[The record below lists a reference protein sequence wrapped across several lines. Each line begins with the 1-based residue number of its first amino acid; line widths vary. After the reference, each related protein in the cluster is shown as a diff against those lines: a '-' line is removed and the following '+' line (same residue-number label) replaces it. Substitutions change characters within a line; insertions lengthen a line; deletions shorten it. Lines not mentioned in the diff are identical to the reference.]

1 MDIEQI
7 KERLADL
14 GYTCV
19 DGDDFNIQFLMG
31 KCEQYIKHYC
41 NITEIP
47 ECLNYVLVDMVAG
60 EFLQVKKATGQLTSI
75 QIEPIV
81 KKIQDGDT
89 TVEYNVSGDSEA
101 IFNTFVDN
109 LINGHETELIRHRK
123 LVW

>member
-7 KERLADL
+7 KERLAGL

-41 NITEIP
+41 NIIEIP
-47 ECLNYVLVDMVAG
+47 DCLNYVLVDMVAG

-89 TVEYNVSGDSEA
+89 TVEYNGSGDSEA

>member
-1 MDIEQI
+1 MNIEQI
-7 KERLADL
+7 KERLAGL

-60 EFLQVKKATGQLTSI
+60 DFLQVKKATGQLTSI

-89 TVEYNVSGDSEA
+89 TVEYNVSSDSEA
-101 IFNTFVDN
+101 VFNAFVDN